1 MSGTS
6 SRTKIRV
13 LALVLAALLMA
24 GLVGACAT
32 NPATGKKMF
41 SLVSEEEEAQMGLQ
55 AHPGILAE
63 YGVYDDEE
71 LSAWVQN
78 LGRKMALRSEL
89 PDLDWTFTVLD
100 SPVVNAF
107 ALPGGYIYITRGL
120 MAHADSEAQ
129 LAGVIGHEIGHV
141 TARHSAQQ
149 MSRQQALGLGVGL
162 GAVLSPE
169 FARFGQLAQQG
180 LGLMLLKYGRSQ
192 EEQADE
198 LGIRYALRSGYDP
211 RKLSGFF
218 EVLDRQ
224 QSRAGAD
231 TLPAWL
237 STHPAPENR
246 VEDTSR
252 IAKEKVKESGRKRDL
267 KVARAEYLARIDG
280 MVFGDDPRQGYTEGR
295 DFYHPGMRFRLA
307 FPKGWLVLNT
317 PTAVLSA
324 DSREQT
330 TAVLRMTLGQ
340 PRAGEGPEDYL
351 RRHAAKSEG
360 MRLGEGRTETVN
372 GLPAFTATAR
382 FSDGQG
388 GERNAFVGAVLYE
401 GAMYEFVGQTT
412 AESFGS
418 HRPAFAETVRSF
430 AELTDRSKLEVKPLR
445 VEIRS
450 APRTETFGEYLDS
463 LGDLPVEPQEMAILN
478 QTRRKDTV
486 EQGDLIKVLVR

>member
-1 MSGTS
+1 MSRGTM
-6 SRTKIRV
+6 RV
-13 LALVLAALLMA
+13 LVLVLAALLLA

-63 YGVYDDEE
+63 YGVYDDAE
-71 LSAWVQN
+71 LSAFVQN

-107 ALPGGYIYITRGL
+107 ALPGGYIYVTRGL
-120 MAHADSEAQ
+120 LAHADSEAQ

-180 LGLMLLKYGRSQ
+180 LGLLMLKYGRGQ

-198 LGIRYALRSGYDP
+198 LGIRYALRAGYDA

-224 QSRAGAD
+224 QSRAGGD

-246 VEDTSR
+246 VEDTR
-252 IAKEKVKESGRKRDL
+252 RLAKEKVKERGGNRDL

-280 MVFGDDPRQGYTEGR
+280 LVFGDDPRHGYSEGST
-295 DFYHPGMRFRLA
+295 FYHPEMRFTLS
-307 FPKGWLVLNT
+307 FPRGWLVLNS
-317 PTAVLSA
+317 PTAVISA
-324 DSREQT
+324 DSREET
-330 TAVLRMTLGQ
+330 TAVLRLTLGQ
-340 PRAGEGPEDYL
+340 PKAGEDPEAYL
-351 RRHAAKSEG
+351 RRQVSKAEG
-360 MRLGEGRTETVN
+360 MRLGEGQAETVN

-388 GERNAFVGAVLYE
+388 GERRAFLGAVLYE

-412 AESFGS
+412 AETFGK

-430 AELTDRSKLEVKPLR
+430 AQLTERSKIEVKPLR
-445 VEIRS
+445 VQIRS
-450 APRTETFGEYLDS
+450 APRNETFGEFLDS
-463 LGDLPVEPQEMAILN
+463 LGSLPVEPQELAILN
-478 QTRRKDTV
+478 QTHRKDTV
-486 EQGDLIKVLVR
+486 AEGDLLKVITR